1 MVVSPEGVPRGLPW
15 HSNFIQDVGRPGDM
29 IGRMTAPVS
38 QAETLGSM
46 PLGAGE
52 GARFFGAA
60 RFPGLDCLTA
70 TFRTHIYAAHTH
82 ETYVVGTVHAGCET
96 WNARGARHYAAPGDV
111 LFNLPLDVHDGAPF
125 GDGYSYRMTYPTVA
139 FMQRVA
145 SVMCGRAVTGTP
157 TFKASVVRDPDGAR
171 LFSDAHAA
179 LEHGLDALEGE
190 ELLLRAYGRL
200 LVLHADIHPAPLSR
214 EPGTMARVRDA
225 IEQRYA
231 ESLTLA
237 ELADIARL
245 STYHLIRVFRA
256 EFSLTP
262 HAYLVDVRVR
272 RARDLLRAGLAP
284 ADVALCVGFADQAHL
299 TRAFKARV
307 GVAPGAYRR
316 AMRG

>member
-1 MVVSPEGVPRGLPW
+1 
-15 HSNFIQDVGRPGDM
+15 
-29 IGRMTAPVS
+29 MTAPVT
-38 QAETLGSM
+38 QAETLGSV
-46 PLGAGE
+46 PLGEGE
-52 GARFFGAA
+52 GARFFGAT

-96 WNARGARHYAAPGDV
+96 WNARGARHYAGPGDV

-125 GDGYSYRMTYPTVA
+125 GDGYSYRMTYPTVG

-145 SVMCGRAVTGTP
+145 SVVGGRTVTATP

-171 LFSDAHAA
+171 LFTGAHAA

-200 LVLHADIHPAPLSR
+200 LVLHADIHPATLGR
-214 EPGTMARVRDA
+214 EPGAMARVRDA

-231 ESLTLA
+231 ESLMLA

-256 EFSLTP
+256 EVGLTP

-284 ADVALCVGFADQAHL
+284 AEVALCVGFADQAHL

-316 AMRG
+316 AIRG